1 MVQGNFDQPVG
12 LRMVKR
18 RKRRAPDGLA
28 IKDSAKMHPW
38 AGSFLLC
45 SCAGRGRL
53 PKLRAR

>member
-28 IKDSAKMHPW
+28 IKDSAKMHPIHLV
-38 AGSFLLC
+38 SLML
-45 SCAGRGRL
+45 S
-53 PKLRAR
+53 